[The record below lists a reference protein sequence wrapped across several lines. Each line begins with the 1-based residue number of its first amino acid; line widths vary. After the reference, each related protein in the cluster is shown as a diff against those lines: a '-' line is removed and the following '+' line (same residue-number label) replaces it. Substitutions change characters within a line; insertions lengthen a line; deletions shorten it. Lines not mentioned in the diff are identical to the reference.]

1 MGLNINFYYSP
12 KLGLMARDYHAV
24 SATGAGV
31 EGHFSRSGRVM
42 NPSRCSLHA
51 RTVPNI
57 MIYTDQYKRLKK
69 EIKRWKGA
77 GMTIGDDV
85 VPENSEGISGDQVPQ
100 DWRDQWWKECGHRF
114 SSRGH

>member
-1 MGLNINFYYSP
+1 M
-12 KLGLMARDYHAV
+12 
-24 SATGAGV
+24 

-42 NPSRCSLHA
+42 NPSRRSLHA
-51 RTVPNI
+51 RTVSNI
-57 MIYTDQYKRLKK
+57 MIYTDQCKRLNK

-85 VPENSEGISGDQVPQ
+85 VPENSEGTSGDQVPQ
-100 DWRDQWWKECGHRF
+100 DWRDQWWKERGHRF